1 MAENYAR
8 TIIGLL
14 YLIPKKV
21 ERSSRFHFENVG
33 LTFPQLTLLFLI
45 QQYGPLRITELSR
58 KLDLPNSTV
67 SGIVD
72 RLEKEGLVVRKRD
85 DVDRRVVTVQLT
97 ENVDH
102 IISDLQAKLE
112 GFFQEVFEHVP
123 EEDLLEIV
131 RGLQKLNDI
140 FDQYRTLAEEF

>member
-1 MAENYAR
+1 M
-8 TIIGLL
+8 
-14 YLIPKKV
+14 
-21 ERSSRFHFENVG
+21 
-33 LTFPQLTLLFLI
+33 
-45 QQYGPLRITELSR
+45 
-58 KLDLPNSTV
+58 
-67 SGIVD
+67 
-72 RLEKEGLVVRKRD
+72 VRKRD

-140 FDQYRTLAEEF
+140 FDQYSTLAEEF